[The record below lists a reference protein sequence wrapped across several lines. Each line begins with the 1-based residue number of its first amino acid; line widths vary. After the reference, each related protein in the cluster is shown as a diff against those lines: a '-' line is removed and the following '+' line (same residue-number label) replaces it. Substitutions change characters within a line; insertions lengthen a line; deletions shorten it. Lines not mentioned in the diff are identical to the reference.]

1 MPTSIPFDSSLVLGN
16 LVSEA
21 KIKALQAVE
30 DAQKPID
37 TAQEQLNDI
46 IQTKLKL
53 DMTLQ
58 EMINL
63 NVTATQL
70 ADFRTQMIA
79 IEDDMAVKASAY
91 GKAVIDQQEP
101 IRKAKEGA
109 HEIENIPES
118 PIDWNKSGLK
128 KLAISSDTMVA
139 DAQFL
144 KNESEEDGSTA
155 HADAVAASASVTVN
169 SIFGPKYSAKTA
181 GSVKTAVL
189 KQTSK
194 HKVAGTLVISATCT
208 HKVADLFAPFV
219 MDPEK
224 AVEAWNKIHK
234 DDAIIVTK
242 PESLAKALD
251 DDSATNYLSLLS
263 GQTVGSSF
271 VGMVHVLQEEDTSSK
286 QSSSA
291 VSSNLQAKMEFGGWF
306 ASSKG
311 SFGVDSSFSDNIKNM
326 LSTSDLNSHCSVV
339 TMGLIPT
346 LKSNKV
352 TTSISQLKPDATE
365 VMGQLS
371 AIQSATDTDVTSVS
385 SEANKAKSGAQ
396 FIALNNG
403 YIKEVVSNLSEVENK
418 DNQMIDVNSLMT
430 AFDDYVVKAAAGDA
444 GVPINF
450 FIKSISKAQIAKSW
464 MKKFSPIQSWELSSG
479 DDNSVANTAGG

>member
-1 MPTSIPFDSSLVLGN
+1 
-16 LVSEA
+16 
-21 KIKALQAVE
+21 
-30 DAQKPID
+30 
-37 TAQEQLNDI
+37 
-46 IQTKLKL
+46 
-53 DMTLQ
+53 
-58 EMINL
+58 
-63 NVTATQL
+63 
-70 ADFRTQMIA
+70 
-79 IEDDMAVKASAY
+79 
-91 GKAVIDQQEP
+91 
-101 IRKAKEGA
+101 
-109 HEIENIPES
+109 
-118 PIDWNKSGLK
+118 
-128 KLAISSDTMVA
+128 
-139 DAQFL
+139 
-144 KNESEEDGSTA
+144 
-155 HADAVAASASVTVN
+155 
-169 SIFGPKYSAKTA
+169 
-181 GSVKTAVL
+181 
-189 KQTSK
+189 
-194 HKVAGTLVISATCT
+194 
-208 HKVADLFAPFV
+208 
-219 MDPEK
+219 
-224 AVEAWNKIHK
+224 
-234 DDAIIVTK
+234 
-242 PESLAKALD
+242 
-251 DDSATNYLSLLS
+251 
-263 GQTVGSSF
+263 
-271 VGMVHVLQEEDTSSK
+271 MVHVLQEEDTSSK